1 VVLASGGTGGHLF
14 PAQALAS
21 ELEARN
27 WDVRLFTDA
36 RGLSW
41 QDRFTPGTVSE
52 ISSSTLTPG
61 GLEAAGA
68 DVQAGKRLSPVP
80 EAV

>member
-1 VVLASGGTGGHLF
+1 LPRAGTGGHLF

-61 GLEAAGA
+61 RPWQLP
-68 DVQAGKRLSPVP
+68 VQMYRLAKGYRQCS